1 MQLFFRDFIVKFGL
15 WLRTLLFPFYPK
27 SATTMPIEIEV
38 KNEQQTDILGRV
50 LAKALPDGTVVAL
63 LGTLGAGKTRLV
75 QAIAQASGVDREE
88 VGSPTFVLIKEYQG
102 SSRPIYHFDAYR
114 LRDVSDFLELG
125 PDEYFDSDG
134 LSFVEWADRVED
146 ALPRDYLEISV
157 LPVDVTSR
165 RFTITARGDFNPELE
180 TLILERWQRASRPHP
195 KNGEL

>member
-1 MQLFFRDFIVKFGL
+1 M
-15 WLRTLLFPFYPK
+15 
-27 SATTMPIEIEV
+27 SIEIEV

-102 SSRPIYHFDAYR
+102 ASRPIYHFDAYR

-146 ALPRDYLEISV
+146 VLPSDRFEISIV
-157 LPVDVTSR
+157 PVGETSR
-165 RFTITARGDFNPELE
+165 DVRITALGEYQNDEIDYEFE
-180 TLILERWQRASRPHP
+180 ILEEWRGAARY
-195 KNGEL
+195 GLL

>member
-1 MQLFFRDFIVKFGL
+1 
-15 WLRTLLFPFYPK
+15 
-27 SATTMPIEIEV
+27 MPIEIEV

-102 SSRPIYHFDAYR
+102 ASRPIYHFDAYR

-180 TLILERWQRASRPHP
+180 TLILERWRRASRPHP

>member
-1 MQLFFRDFIVKFGL
+1 MKLFFRDFIVKFGL

-50 LAKALPDGTVVAL
+50 LAKALP
-63 LGTLGAGKTRLV
+63 GKTRLV

-102 SSRPIYHFDAYR
+102 ASRPIYHFDAYR

-180 TLILERWQRASRPHP
+180 TLILERWRRASRPHP

>member
-1 MQLFFRDFIVKFGL
+1 M
-15 WLRTLLFPFYPK
+15 FPFYPK